1 MLSTRVVLPMTTFM
15 TTSMTTFMTTCLRSC
30 HRLLMVALLAVL
42 SSWTADVTAAVP
54 WHADLT
60 TASRASDASR
70 RPVLAIFTASWS
82 MSCSTLD
89 RTTLASDEAVA
100 LVAAC
105 FEPVCVDVDTNPEL
119 TRRLGITKVPSAC
132 IMTADEH
139 VLSRFELPETPA
151 GFVAA
156 AARAAQEAAFASA
169 TRPEPNTGITTRAT
183 DTQANMRQSVGPR
196 QFASLSVQES
206 SSLPTFGSDDS
217 RSLRTT
223 SGAVRGTVPPGGQAI
238 NAVAAKVRMLSDFA
252 SDADPIVGST
262 AAIAASF
269 RESDP
274 SLTTVP
280 AAAPAPKPSAI
291 ATTNPAQ
298 LSTAH
303 QTEPSTAHQ
312 IELSTAQQ
320 AAMQPQPPV
329 SPFAAPVA
337 RPNASPAQSTLA
349 RSAQPTTRNVP
360 ETVPDAAT
368 IPLASNVHTG
378 TVSQTPLSIE
388 PAAVPTATMAT
399 SAPWLNTRDREPT
412 PAAAATPPQSS
423 PSGQPAA
430 PQTFADGRPAAP
442 AQTPTESKSLVPQQ
456 PGQTTNG
463 GGPTALAQTNPEA
476 APGTPTK
483 TKPPSAAAAA
493 ASSLLTTLQKPFG
506 MFAKQAKPQPTPD
519 TTGLIA
525 AAPPQDPAAQA
536 TPATADTYGSM
547 PVGLEGYCPVTLAER
562 GSWVEGRAQW
572 GARHRGRTYLFAT
585 AEQQRA
591 FLADPDRYA
600 PALSG
605 DDPVLAFDAGKST
618 PGQRRYGVTY
628 QARTYLFATTES
640 RDAFAANPQRY
651 TAGALVAE
659 SRPQTAGPVVR

>member
-15 TTSMTTFMTTCLRSC
+15 TTFMTTSMTTCLQSC
-30 HRLLMVALLAVL
+30 RRLFMVALLAAL
-42 SSWTADVTAAVP
+42 SSWTANVTAAVP
-54 WHADLT
+54 WHADLPA
-60 TASRASDASR
+60 ASRASDTSR

-82 MSCSTLD
+82 SSCSTLD

-132 IMTADEH
+132 IMTADEQ
-139 VLSRFELPETPA
+139 VLSKFELPATPA

-156 AARAAQEAAFASA
+156 AARAAQEAASASA
-169 TRPEPNTGITTRAT
+169 TRPEANTRMT

-196 QFASLSVQES
+196 QFAGLSVQES
-206 SSLPTFGSDDS
+206 SSLPAFGSDGS
-217 RSLRTT
+217 RSLRAP

-252 SDADPIVGST
+252 SDADPVVGNS

-269 RESDP
+269 RENDP
-274 SLTTVP
+274 SLTTSSSAV
-280 AAAPAPKPSAI
+280 PSAI
-291 ATTNPAQ
+291 ATANQAQ
-298 LSTAH
+298 LSTERQA
-303 QTEPSTAHQ
+303 Q
-312 IELSTAQQ
+312 LSTERQ
-320 AAMQPQPPV
+320 AAMQPELPASPLAV
-329 SPFAAPVA
+329 PFARPEVLPA
-337 RPNASPAQSTLA
+337 RSTLA
-349 RSAQPTTRNVP
+349 SSAPPTTEIVP
-360 ETVPDAAT
+360 ETAT
-368 IPLASNVHTG
+368 APPLASNTRSG

-388 PAAVPTATMAT
+388 PAAAPTATMAT
-399 SAPWLNTRDREPT
+399 SAPWLNAQDREPT
-412 PAAAATPPQSS
+412 PATAAPPSQSS
-423 PSGQPAA
+423 PSGQPD
-430 PQTFADGRPAAP
+430 PQSFADSRPAAP
-442 AQTPTESKSLVPQQ
+442 TLAATEAKPIVPQQ
-456 PGQTTNG
+456 PGQPTNG
-463 GGPTALAQTNPEA
+463 GPTGLAQTTPEA

-483 TKPPSAAAAA
+483 TKPQSAAAAA

-506 MFAKQAKPQPTPD
+506 MFAKQAKPQPTPESS
-519 TTGLIA
+519 GLVA
-525 AAPPQDPAAQA
+525 AVPPQDSAASASPVAPAA
-536 TPATADTYGSM
+536 ADAYGSM

-572 GARHRGRTYLFAT
+572 GARHRGRTYLFAS

-628 QARTYLFATTES
+628 QARTYLFATTET

-651 TAGALVAE
+651 TAGAMVAE